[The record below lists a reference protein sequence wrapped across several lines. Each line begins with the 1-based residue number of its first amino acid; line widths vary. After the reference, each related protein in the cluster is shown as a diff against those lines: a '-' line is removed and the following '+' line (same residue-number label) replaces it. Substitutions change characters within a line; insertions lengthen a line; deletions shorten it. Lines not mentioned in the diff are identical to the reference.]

1 MTKASSG
8 PTCPTCPPRHRPW
21 RDSRDATVSG
31 VHEGD
36 SLARAQQAD
45 GKRLVSAPHP
55 YFDQGRMRSVYSPDR
70 RFALVME
77 TNDAGRI
84 ITLRGGRLPEI
95 GWLEGCAHAGV
106 ALPLSL
112 IPVADGRLRPAS
124 GH

>member
-1 MTKASSG
+1 M
-8 PTCPTCPPRHRPW
+8 
-21 RDSRDATVSG
+21 
-31 VHEGD
+31 GD

-84 ITLRGGRLPEI
+84 ITLRGGRLPEVD
-95 GWLEGCAHAGV
+95 WLEGCAHGNV

-112 IPVADGRLRPAS
+112 IAVADGRLRPAS